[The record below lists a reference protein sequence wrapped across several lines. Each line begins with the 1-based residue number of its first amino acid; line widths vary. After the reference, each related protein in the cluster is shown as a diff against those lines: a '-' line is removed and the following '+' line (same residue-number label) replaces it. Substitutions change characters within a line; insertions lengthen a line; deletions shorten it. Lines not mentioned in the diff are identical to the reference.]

1 MRGEAIFNTVLFG
14 LSLFLYYIAG
24 TFKKFAPY
32 AKLGPDFW
40 PKGILLALIV
50 LSGFLCGK
58 SMVRMIKSERAG
70 TGVEIH
76 PGEKENPYRLFLV
89 IAASFAYAFG
99 MSGIGFLISTF
110 LFQIVLLYLLKVKRP
125 FSLLLVSLVN
135 TTMLYALF
143 IVVLN
148 MLLPTGVGIFRSI
161 SLFFY

>member
-14 LSLFLYYIAG
+14 LSLFLYYVAG

-40 PKGILLALIV
+40 PKGILLGLIF
-50 LSGFLCGK
+50 LSGFLCVK
-58 SMVRMIKSERAG
+58 SVIRLIKSERAR
-70 TGVEIH
+70 TGVEAYA
-76 PGEKENPYRLFLV
+76 GEKGNPYRLFFV
-89 IAASFAYAFG
+89 IAVSFAYAFG
-99 MSGIGFLISTF
+99 MSGLGFLISTF

-135 TTMLYALF
+135 TAMLYVLF

-148 MLLPTGVGIFRSI
+148 MLLPTGVGVFRTI